1 MKNGKKHE
9 KQKKETGK
17 SGQRDIIC
25 RIVLLRL
32 LARLLHSGAAVML
45 LPCCLCA
52 EYSAE
57 EILGGLLLPSFFVK
71 HPDAARAVLVFFV
84 CVGAFLS
91 VCGFSALFAA
101 ECESMYTAGAELSP
115 PKNMMTLR
123 NGIRY
128 GAFCAVRTVSR
139 MRDAACFFA
148 PTAAA
153 AVLFA
158 AVLFYGVERAAAV
171 LAAVSFALIFALGVG
186 FFACGGAGRERG
198 TAVLYISLPATP
210 LTAARASRVRRGDI
224 PRALKRE
231 VRFAFLRLLPV
242 VPAARLFADAVM
254 RRKRG
259 TDAIAA
265 LFGQ

>member
-1 MKNGKKHE
+1 M
-9 KQKKETGK
+9 
-17 SGQRDIIC
+17 
-25 RIVLLRL
+25 LLRR
-32 LARLLHSGAAVML
+32 LARLIHLGAAVMF
-45 LPCCLCA
+45 LPCCLRV

-57 EILGGLLLPSFFVK
+57 EILGELFLPSFFMK
-71 HPDAARAVLVFFV
+71 HPDAAGAALAFFVLV
-84 CVGAFLS
+84 GLFLT
-91 VCGFSALFAA
+91 VCGFSALFTA

-128 GAFCAVRTVSR
+128 GAFCAVRTARR
-139 MRDAACFFA
+139 MCDAACFFA
-148 PTAAA
+148 PTAGA

-186 FFACGGAGRERG
+186 FFVCGGAGRERG
-198 TAVLYISLPATP
+198 TAVLYVSRPATP
-210 LTAARASRVRRGDI
+210 LTAARASRVRRGDVL
-224 PRALKRE
+224 RAAKRE

-242 VPAARLFADAVM
+242 VPAVRLFADAVI